1 MHRPQ
6 RPRRLWIRQS
16 TFRSAHLSN
25 IPQSVPSPSGRR
37 SRPRCSTSCTDR
49 KDRVDYGFGKAQS
62 GRRTSQASPKS
73 ISFLPPGEG
82 ADRGVARHAP
92 TAKTASLM
100 DSAKHFQV
108 GVPLQHPQSVP
119 SPSGRRSRPRRST
132 SFTDRKDRV
141 DYGFGKAQSGR
152 RTSQAFPNQ
161 SPLPP
166 GAGADRGVVRHAP
179 TAKTASIMD
188 SAKHNQVGA
197 PLKHPPI
204 GSPLPPG
211 EEPTEV

>member
-16 TFRSAHLSN
+16 TFRSAYLSN
-25 IPQSVPSPSGRR
+25 I
-37 SRPRCSTSCTDR
+37 
-49 KDRVDYGFGKAQS
+49 
-62 GRRTSQASPKS
+62 
-73 ISFLPPGEG
+73 
-82 ADRGVARHAP
+82 
-92 TAKTASLM
+92 
-100 DSAKHFQV
+100 
-108 GVPLQHPQSVP
+108 PQSVP

-211 EEPTEV
+211 EGADRGVARHAPTAKTASLMDSAKHFQVGVPLQHPPISPLSLREKEPTEA